1 MDVSVQHLP
10 QWKQLQHLTKMVSI
24 EVSARGVQDEAAKLK
39 KALHAAYPR
48 ESIELDRTIPN
59 KMVSFRFAKT
69 TRRKNGRNAKTAFIH
84 AVFMSFSR

>member
-1 MDVSVQHLP
+1 MVTPERSSMLRCTERGFRITDGRFIQHLP
-10 QWKQLQHLTKMVSI
+10 QWKQLQRLTKKVSI

-48 ESIELDRTIPN
+48 ERIELDRTIPN

-69 TRRKNGRNAKTAFIH
+69 T
-84 AVFMSFSR
+84 